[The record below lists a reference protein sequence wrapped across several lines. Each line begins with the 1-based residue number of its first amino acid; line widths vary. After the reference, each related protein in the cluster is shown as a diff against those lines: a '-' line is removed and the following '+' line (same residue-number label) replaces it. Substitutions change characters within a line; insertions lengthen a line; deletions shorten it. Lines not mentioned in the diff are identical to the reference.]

1 MERRTSAAETL
12 LTDAVLDKYDTL
24 IIISFDSQRP
34 QVVDPGAPPHP
45 VVPPGSLFDSVL
57 QARPEARLG
66 RLTVCDT
73 TLWTSVFGGL
83 EGLHVFWKN
92 VITAQAR

>member
-1 MERRTSAAETL
+1 MSPTSTCIRTCRTTNGSAP
-12 LTDAVLDKYDTL
+12 VKPPWK
-24 IIISFDSQRP
+24 SWFVRWS
-34 QVVDPGAPPHP
+34 DPGAPPHP

-57 QARPEARLG
+57 QARPEAGLG

>member
-1 MERRTSAAETL
+1 
-12 LTDAVLDKYDTL
+12 
-24 IIISFDSQRP
+24 
-34 QVVDPGAPPHP
+34 

-57 QARPEARLG
+57 QARPEAGLG

-83 EGLHVFWKN
+83 QGLHVFWKN